1 MKLGQCLSSQC
12 PLVGAF
18 NQEKALVGAFSL
30 FVQLCRLIIC
40 STSHWSPGV
49 VVLEDHDEDLH
60 HLLQLHGPRPVL
72 VVQPELPPQL
82 LLGRP
87 RGLQRGEVR
96 GGVCSGV
103 SHRLVGRNQEL
114 SET

>member
-1 MKLGQCLSSQC
+1 M
-12 PLVGAF
+12 
-18 NQEKALVGAFSL
+18 

-87 RGLQRGEVR
+87 RGLQQGEVR
-96 GGVCSGV
+96 
-103 SHRLVGRNQEL
+103 EL
-114 SET
+114 STNLREVAQCPEKALLGPLAFSLFRFSISVLIVD

>member
-1 MKLGQCLSSQC
+1 MCLKCECASI
-12 PLVGAF
+12 GAF
-18 NQEKALVGAFSL
+18 NQEKALVGAFSV
-30 FVQLCRLIIC
+30 FVQHCRLIIIC
-40 STSHWSPGV
+40 STSHRSPGV

-60 HLLQLHGPRPVL
+60 HLLQFHGPRPVL

-87 RGLQRGEVR
+87 RGLQQGEVR

>member
-1 MKLGQCLSSQC
+1 MKLGQC

-18 NQEKALVGAFSL
+18 NQEKALVGAFSV

-87 RGLQRGEVR
+87 RGLQQREVR
-96 GGVCSGV
+96 GRAYAYSGV